1 MWVNILAKVIFA
13 AGIPLAIYSV
23 YFIVL
28 AALGFK
34 KRVAPAAH
42 APKTRFALVIAA
54 RNEAAVIGKLLDSLH
69 AQQYP
74 KQLYEIIVAPNNCTD
89 DTEAV
94 AAAHGARIF
103 HHSGAVHSKGEV
115 LRQVVDA
122 IVLREEFDAMCV
134 FDADNLAANDF
145 LLQMN
150 NALCAGAQ
158 LAQGFRDSK
167 NPRQSVI
174 SGCYSISYWML
185 NQFYNRPRARL
196 RLSALVNGSG
206 FAVSSALLRRVGG
219 WNTVTMTED
228 YEFSARAVLCGER
241 VHFVPDAVVYDEQ
254 PLTFSVSWKQRR
266 RWVTGSLQGL
276 RLYGWPLLKRA
287 IMHRSF
293 VCFDMLLTF
302 LSPVIGLVSM
312 AFGVFGSSLLGL
324 MPMLFLSAMGVLA
337 SAFGCAAAA
346 AITIK
351 LRKRPLAGMGG
362 AMAGFWL
369 FIASQ
374 MLITIS
380 CIIKKQ
386 DKWDQ
391 IAHTNA
397 VGLEEA
403 KAA

>member
-1 MWVNILAKVIFA
+1 
-13 AGIPLAIYSV
+13 
-23 YFIVL
+23 
-28 AALGFK
+28 
-34 KRVAPAAH
+34 
-42 APKTRFALVIAA
+42 
-54 RNEAAVIGKLLDSLH
+54 
-69 AQQYP
+69 
-74 KQLYEIIVAPNNCTD
+74 
-89 DTEAV
+89 
-94 AAAHGARIF
+94 
-103 HHSGAVHSKGEV
+103 
-115 LRQVVDA
+115 
-122 IVLREEFDAMCV
+122 
-134 FDADNLAANDF
+134 
-145 LLQMN
+145 
-150 NALCAGAQ
+150 
-158 LAQGFRDSK
+158 
-167 NPRQSVI
+167 
-174 SGCYSISYWML
+174 
-185 NQFYNRPRARL
+185 
-196 RLSALVNGSG
+196 
-206 FAVSSALLRRVGG
+206 
-219 WNTVTMTED
+219 
-228 YEFSARAVLCGER
+228 
-241 VHFVPDAVVYDEQ
+241 
-254 PLTFSVSWKQRR
+254 
-266 RWVTGSLQGL
+266 
-276 RLYGWPLLKRA
+276 
-287 IMHRSF
+287 
-293 VCFDMLLTF
+293 MLLTF